1 MTVESLPNTPV
12 ENIPHVA
19 GTGQIRSSPPPPTA
33 RRSRFFLILFLI
45 VVAGTLGVFI
55 YQGIGTRVSAES
67 ALVQE
72 THATSAVDVAV
83 THPRLVAG
91 AQEVVLPGNTQPLI
105 DAPIYAR
112 TSGYLTKWYA
122 DIGTHV
128 HKGDVLADIESPEID
143 AQLLQAKATL
153 ATANANLQ
161 LAQIEATRWQGLIK
175 TNAVSQDELDQK
187 VGALNADKAIL
198 AADQANV
205 KNLEDLVSFE
215 KVTAPFDGV
224 VTARKTDVGALINA
238 GVGTA
243 APELFHMAA
252 INRLRVFVSLPELD
266 SRAAQSGAT
275 AALFLT
281 EFPGKTFTGTIAR
294 NSNSIDPASRTLLVE
309 IDVDNPTGQLLPGA
323 YVSVH
328 LKLPGAANAMTVPAN
343 TILFR
348 TEGLRVAVVRD
359 GKAELVPVHIGRD
372 FGDSLEV
379 VDGLKLTD
387 SLIVNPPDSL
397 VSGAPVRVLDS
408 GK

>member
-1 MTVESLPNTPV
+1 MIAESSADMSSGTDVRNAVSTPAPLPP
-12 ENIPHVA
+12 
-19 GTGQIRSSPPPPTA
+19 
-33 RRSRFFLILFLI
+33 RRRGILLILFL
-45 VVAGTLGVFI
+45 VVIATGMGVLVFR
-55 YQGIGTRVSAES
+55 GIGTRVAAES

-72 THATSAVDVAV
+72 THAISVIDVAV
-83 THPRLVAG
+83 THPKLVSG
-91 AQEVVLPGNTQPLI
+91 AQEVVLPGNIQPFV

-112 TSGYLTKWYA
+112 TSGYLAKWYS
-122 DIGTHV
+122 DIGAQV
-128 HKGDVLADIESPEID
+128 HKGDVLAEIESPEVD
-143 AQLLQAKATL
+143 AQLLQAKANL

-175 TNAVSQDELDQK
+175 TNAVSQDEFDQK

-205 KNLEDLVSFE
+205 KNLEEQVSFE
-215 KVTAPFDGV
+215 KVTVPFDGV

-243 APELFHMAA
+243 APELFHIAA
-252 INRLRVFVSLPELD
+252 ITSLRVFVNVPEQD

-275 AALFLT
+275 ATLFLT
-281 EFPGKTFTGTIAR
+281 EFPGRTFTGTITR
-294 NSNSIDPASRTLLVE
+294 NSSAIDTTSRTLLVE
-309 IDVDNPTGQLLPGA
+309 VDVDNPNGELLPGA

-348 TEGLRVAVVRD
+348 AEGLRVAVVQD
-359 GKAELVPVHIGRD
+359 GKAELREVHVGRD
-372 FGDSLEV
+372 FGDSLEI
-379 VDGLKLTD
+379 VDGLKASE

-397 VSGAPVRVLDS
+397 VSDANVRELAA
-408 GK
+408 GR